1 MDGQHTS
8 PPVPPTTNF
17 LNMNELLGH
26 LFKEIEALKND
37 VKDCHRQHIET
48 TQFQNGA
55 LVKALER
62 NTIALEN
69 IEKHLSQPKR
79 TQK

>member
-1 MDGQHTS
+1 MDSQPKQ
-8 PPVPPTTNF
+8 PPIPPNF
-17 LNMNELLGH
+17 LDMNELINQ
-26 LFKEIEALKND
+26 LFQKIERLETDVRDCYHRHIEA
-37 VKDCHRQHIET
+37 

-62 NTIALEN
+62 NTNALEN

-79 TQK
+79 TRK

>member
-1 MDGQHTS
+1 MDSQQKQPII
-8 PPVPPTTNF
+8 PPNF
-17 LNMNELLGH
+17 LDMNELINQ
-26 LFKEIEALKND
+26 LFQKIERLETDVRDCHYRHIEA
-37 VKDCHRQHIET
+37 

>member
-1 MDGQHTS
+1 MDGLQNT
-8 PPVPPTTNF
+8 PPVPPNF
-17 LNMNELLGH
+17 LDMNELINQ
-26 LFKEIEALKND
+26 LFQKIERLETDVRDCHHRHIEA
-37 VKDCHRQHIET
+37 

>member
-1 MDGQHTS
+1 MDSQQTQ
-8 PPVPPTTNF
+8 PPIPPNF
-17 LNMNELLGH
+17 LDMNQLLEH
-26 LFKEIEALKND
+26 LFLKINKLEEDVRNCHHRHIEAT
-37 VKDCHRQHIET
+37 E
-48 TQFQNGA
+48 FQNGA

-79 TQK
+79 TLK

>member
-1 MDGQHTS
+1 MDSQPKQTTI
-8 PPVPPTTNF
+8 PTNF
-17 LNMNELLGH
+17 FDMNELINQ
-26 LFKEIEALKND
+26 LFQKIERLETDVRDCYHRHIEA
-37 VKDCHRQHIET
+37 

-62 NTIALEN
+62 NTNALEN

-79 TQK
+79 TRK